1 MEVLFNKAIQLNIK
15 NQTENKKP
23 INIKI
28 SQIQKEVKK
37 LNFQLTDETD
47 PFFFFY
53 LDIIEQDFHLIK
65 QEQGLLID
73 FVEFPVKFIELL
85 EACIASGKD
94 LHPKFVAQL
103 QQDDRYS
110 TFSIIEANSFKQ
122 INHLSLKFNQGN
134 DSTIKEYLATVVK
147 DFKTQTHNLHQ
158 ALSASTRSNKE
169 SEQIISKISAELDQL
184 KMRHSEEINVLK
196 QNHLIELTKEKERF
210 MGDKDN
216 FRESNEQLLQS
227 TRSEYEQKVKEL
239 SEKLNSLN
247 VSYSHILKHSQNLES
262 TNSDLVKKLES
273 VTQDLSFSRQ
283 ESERLSVTKQHLQDS
298 NKMQT
303 AKIELLE
310 TNLRETEERE
320 RVALEEKKKAIDR
333 VDLIQIQIK
342 REEDSVQVLKH
353 QVEGLE
359 QGLKKAGE
367 EINKGNEIIKRL
379 QLDLKNAKSK
389 IKLKNAVT
397 LQQEKLLDERMA
409 SIDSLQKELSQTH
422 KINQEQQTDLEGKTK
437 KIAELSSQ
445 LEESR
450 KIIED
455 NNRVIE
461 WLHKQL
467 NEEALQ
473 KPLYSKGFTQID
485 FSKYTTV
492 EPEKF
497 TEFRQTPKHKE
508 DLVFTPRER
517 EHLSVPRTVTPNLP
531 KFTQPTTSIPLK
543 FDQPVVQPKS
553 SYF

>member
-1 MEVLFNKAIQLNIK
+1 MEVLFNKPIQLNIK

-23 INIKI
+23 VNIKI
-28 SQIQKEVKK
+28 SQ
-37 LNFQLTDETD
+37 LNFQLTDDND

-65 QEQGLLID
+65 QDQGLLID
-73 FVEFPVKFIELL
+73 FVEFPSKLIELL
-85 EACIASGKD
+85 EACISSGRD
-94 LHPKFVAQL
+94 LHPKFIAQL
-103 QQDDRYS
+103 QQDERYS
-110 TFSIIEANSFKQ
+110 TFSIIEANSFKH

-134 DSTIKEYLATVVK
+134 DFTIKEYLAT
-147 DFKTQTHNLHQ
+147 TQTFNLQQ
-158 ALSASTRSNKE
+158 ALAISTRTNKE
-169 SEQIISKISAELDQL
+169 SEQIISKISAETEHLRI
-184 KMRHSEEINVLK
+184 KHSEDINTLK
-196 QNHLIELTKEKERF
+196 QNHLIELTREKERF
-210 MGDKDN
+210 MGDKHN
-216 FRESNEQLLQS
+216 FRESNEQMLNN
-227 TRSEYEQKVKEL
+227 TKTEYEQKVKYL
-239 SEKLNSLN
+239 SEKLNGLN
-247 VSYSHILKHSQNLES
+247 VSYTHILKHSQTLETS
-262 TNSDLVKKLES
+262 NAELSKKLES
-273 VTQDLSFSRQ
+273 VSQDLSFARQ

-298 NKMQT
+298 NKMQ
-303 AKIELLE
+303 AVKIELLE
-310 TNLRETEERE
+310 HNLKESKERE
-320 RVALEEKKKAIDR
+320 RVALEEKKKAVDR
-333 VDLIQIQIK
+333 VDLIQVQIK

-379 QLDLKNAKSK
+379 QMDLKNAKSK
-389 IKLKNAVT
+389 IKLKNTVT
-397 LQQEKLLDERMA
+397 LQQERLLDERMT
-409 SIDSLQKELSQTH
+409 SIDSLQKDLVQSNRVNHDLQA
-422 KINQEQQTDLEGKTK
+422 DLEGNRK
-437 KIAELSSQ
+437 KITDLNSQ
-445 LEESR
+445 LDESR

-497 TEFRQTPKHKE
+497 DFRQTPKQKE
-508 DLVFTPRER
+508 ELGFTPREKDP
-517 EHLSVPRTVTPNLP
+517 LSVPRTVTPKLP
-531 KFTQPTTSIPLK
+531 KFAQPTTSIPIK